1 MQSPSWTTIPFYMLF
16 IIRPDGN
23 AAYTKFHEQ
32 YPLAIQ
38 TDQLLGLISLFSAVN
53 NLQTSIVHPDI
64 VGARKDEVDLAHKSS
79 VKSMSRSTFQIRVL
93 DNISG
98 YRFVLMAHNKAD
110 PKKIDSKL

>member
-1 MQSPSWTTIPFYMLF
+1 MQANWANLPFYMFF

-32 YPLAIQ
+32 YPLQIE

-53 NLQTSIVHPDI
+53 NLQTGIVHPDI
-64 VGARKDEVDLAHKSS
+64 VSSRKDEVDLAHKSS
-79 VKSMSRSTFQIRVL
+79 VKSMSTSTFQIRVM

-110 PKKIDSKL
+110 PKKIDSK